1 MKKKENYFKN
11 ETKTKGFGF
20 KFILSIVAF
29 MIISFATFAVKRI
42 VENPVQLDPTLG
54 IDPLWYSYSIVI
66 LSIITLIGLWL
77 TYMYRKWGV
86 YIVIG
91 ALLSM
96 IVINPEYSLL
106 RTLLP
111 MFTLF
116 TFIGYGLF
124 EIIPKWKF
132 FK

>member
-1 MKKKENYFKN
+1 MENKENYFKN
-11 ETKTKGFGF
+11 ETKTKTFGF
-20 KFILSIVAF
+20 KFILSAVAL
-29 MIISFATFAVKRI
+29 MTISFAIFALKRI
-42 VENPVQLDPTLG
+42 IENPVQLDPTLG

-66 LSIITLIGLWL
+66 LSIITLVGLWL
-77 TYMYRKWGV
+77 TYKYKKWGV
-86 YIVIG
+86 YLVIVS
-91 ALLSM
+91 LLSM

-116 TFIGYGLF
+116 IFVGYGLF